1 MKIKTCGK
9 CKIDKNVEHFS
20 KRAASDDG
28 LQMYCKEC
36 MGVFAK
42 LHNRRKRQ
50 RANAKKRYE
59 AARNERRL
67 QTKQP
72 ASAQRGIEVFVR
84 WLQEQP
90 EWQEEIN
97 KMLKKAIFGF

>member
-28 LQMYCKEC
+28 LQIYCKSC
-36 MGVFAK
+36 MCNFQKRNQA
-42 LHNRRKRQ
+42 RKRR

-59 AARNERRL
+59 TAKNEGRV

-90 EWQEEIN
+90 DWQEEIN